1 MFCTP
6 SNLSVAPASLLAFVT
21 FLLSIL
27 RAAIT
32 AIARAPNPESADRAD
47 PIRDGSTGPI
57 SLQNPRQPSPRSA
70 PGFSSHTTSLG
81 EASRRAAP
89 GPQSRPTATVQPP
102 ALFKL
107 APRHPVTAP
116 SSSFHL
122 TTRAVCPSITA
133 YKFNPNA
140 LYQLNRRHSSN
151 APSPSSHLTTHAVCH
166 SITAYKFNPNTLYQL
181 PCSSL
186 DASCLDAFPSP
197 ERSLTICQFDNL
209 TLDSAEI
216 RTRLRVG
223 VCSAYKFA
231 RSLHTALAPSTHH
244 ADALFK
250 LLSPTLDAW
259 CLDASVPCL
268 DPQTKNNNAPA
279 LEACLP

>member
-133 YKFNPNA
+133 YKFNPN
-140 LYQLNRRHSSN
+140 
-151 APSPSSHLTTHAVCH
+151 
-166 SITAYKFNPNTLYQL
+166 TLYQL